1 MKITFNIDCT
11 AEEARS
17 FFGLPNVAP
26 MQERFLQEME
36 AQMRKNLG
44 GKDMEG
50 LFQNFMTGA
59 GMGMERW
66 QEMFRNALKSG
77 MDSN

>member
-26 MQERFLQEME
+26 MQDRMLEEME

-44 GKDMEG
+44 AMDLEG
-50 LFQNFMTGA
+50 MFRNFMTGA
-59 GMGMERW
+59 GTGMERW
-66 QEMFRNALKSG
+66 QEMFRNVIKSAG
-77 MDSN
+77 DTN

>member
-17 FFGLPNVAP
+17 FFGLPDVAP
-26 MQERFLQEME
+26 MQDRMLQEME

-44 GKDMEG
+44 EMDMEG
-50 LFQNFMTGA
+50 LFRNFMTGT
-59 GMGMERW
+59 GTGMERW
-66 QEMFRNALKSG
+66 QEMFRQAVKTG

>member
-26 MQERFLQEME
+26 MQDRLMADME

-44 GKDMEG
+44 AMDMES
-50 LFQNFMTGA
+50 LYRNFITGA
-59 GMGMERW
+59 GTGMERW
-66 QEMFRNALKSG
+66 QEMFRNAIKTG
-77 MDSN
+77 TDSN

>member
-11 AEEARS
+11 PEEARS

-26 MQERFLQEME
+26 MQDRLLQEME

-50 LFQNFMTGA
+50 LFRNFMSGA
-59 GMGMERW
+59 GTGLERW
-66 QEMFRNALKSG
+66 QEMFQNALKSG
-77 MDSN
+77 MDTN

>member
-17 FFGLPNVAP
+17 FFGLPDVAP
-26 MQERFLQEME
+26 MQDRMLQEME
-36 AQMRKNLG
+36 AHMRKNLG
-44 GKDMEG
+44 AMDMEG
-50 LFQNFMTGA
+50 LFRNFMTGA
-59 GMGMERW
+59 GTGMERW
-66 QEMFRNALKSG
+66 QEMFRQVVKTG

>member
-11 AEEARS
+11 PEEARS

-26 MQERFLQEME
+26 MQDRLMADME

-44 GKDMEG
+44 AMDMEG
-50 LFQNFMTGA
+50 LYRNFITGA
-59 GMGMERW
+59 GTGMERW
-66 QEMFRNALKSG
+66 QEMFRNAIKTG

>member
-17 FFGLPNVAP
+17 FFGLPDVAP
-26 MQERFLQEME
+26 MQDRMLQEME
-36 AQMRKNLG
+36 AHMRKNLG
-44 GKDMEG
+44 AMDMEG
-50 LFQNFMTGA
+50 LFRNFMTGA
-59 GMGMERW
+59 GTGMERW
-66 QEMFRNALKSG
+66 QEMFRQAVKTG